1 MLKKVLSFE
10 NTPVIGL
17 LIVCLIVGG
26 FTVKDYGQSWDEIPI
41 YNYANHSIQSYQ
53 YLFHPDQLEPF
64 SGNLNN
70 YGPSYFMI
78 AMTGSRL
85 INKVV
90 PSLSHIDSIHFV
102 FFLTLL
108 ACLLI
113 LYLLAR
119 RWMSTW
125 AAFGTVLLFASQPLI
140 WGHAFINPKDTPFM
154 MFFLASIYL
163 GLQMLD
169 TPGNSKWVWMI
180 AAAVMLGLTISFRV
194 IGPWAGALVFLY
206 GLFKFPR
213 RLIGMFPLYL
223 LIAAITSYLTWPYL
237 WNGPVAVFLESLQ
250 MMSQFPLN
258 TPVLFFGDIY
268 QPSELP
274 RSYFPVLLGLQLT
287 EPALF
292 LITAGL
298 VVSVVIFIRNKQREP
313 LLLFAGWFLL
323 PALWVILSHS
333 SLYDNARQLL
343 FLWPA
348 LFLLAGLGIDWL
360 ISLLKSNLFKA
371 SLVVAIALPGVVACM
386 QLHPYQYVYYNSL
399 AGGVGGAY
407 RNFELDY
414 WVTSFKESMEYL
426 NEHAEEGATVVIH
439 GNRPVARQYARP
451 DLNLILP
458 GKLDESEVQ
467 KSYYILSTTRA
478 GRDELQ
484 CGEAAEIVFDVE
496 RDGGVLAYIE
506 KVSADQP
513 CK

>member
-1 MLKKVLSFE
+1 MLKKILSFE
-10 NTPVIGL
+10 ITPVLGL
-17 LIVCLIVGG
+17 LVVCLLVGG

-41 YNYANHSIQSYQ
+41 YDYAAHSIQSYP

-64 SGNLNN
+64 PGNLKN
-70 YGPSYFMI
+70 YGASYFII
-78 AMTGSRL
+78 AMTSSRL
-85 INKVV
+85 VNRVV
-90 PSLSHIDSIHFV
+90 PSLSHIDAIHFV

-169 TPGNSKWVWMI
+169 ASGNSKWVWMI
-180 AAAVMLGLTISFRV
+180 AAGIMLGLTISFRV

-206 GLFKFPR
+206 GLLKFPR
-213 RLIGMFPLYL
+213 RLIGVFPFYL
-223 LIAAITSYLTWPYL
+223 LIAGIVSYLTWPYL
-237 WNGPVAVFLESLQ
+237 WKGPVAVLLESLR
-250 MMSQFPLN
+250 MMSDFPLN
-258 TPVLFFGDIY
+258 TPVLFFGETY
-268 QPSELP
+268 QPGELP

-292 LITAGL
+292 LIAAGL
-298 VVSVVIFIRNKQREP
+298 VISVVRFIKNRDREP
-313 LLLFAGWFLL
+313 LLLFAGWFLF
-323 PALWVILSHS
+323 PALWIILSHS
-333 SLYDNARQLL
+333 PLYDNARQLL
-343 FLWPA
+343 FLWTA

-360 ISLLKSNLFKA
+360 ISLLKSNPLKA
-371 SLVVAIALPGVVACM
+371 ALVLAIALPGIVACVR
-386 QLHPYQYVYYNSL
+386 LHPYQYVYYNSL

-426 NEHAEEGATVVIH
+426 NEHAEEGSIVVIY
-439 GNRPVARQYARP
+439 GNRLVARQYARP
-451 DLNLILP
+451 DLTLVLP
-458 GKLDESEVQ
+458 SKLDESQVQ
-467 KSYYILSTTRA
+467 SYYILSTTRA
-478 GRDELQ
+478 NRDKLQ
-484 CGEAAEIVFDVE
+484 CGDAAVIVFAVE
-496 RDGGVLAYIE
+496 RDGGVLSYIE
-506 KVSADQP
+506 KISPDQP